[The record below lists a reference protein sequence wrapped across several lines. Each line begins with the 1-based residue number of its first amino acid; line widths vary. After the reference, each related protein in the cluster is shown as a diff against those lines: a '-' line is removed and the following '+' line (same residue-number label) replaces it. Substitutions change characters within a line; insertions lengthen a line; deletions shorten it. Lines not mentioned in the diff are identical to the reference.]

1 MKKAK
6 IYYARMDEFW
16 TKEEKL
22 KYLENLNW
30 YDVDWQE
37 IKPDKNNN
45 WLTDGLEND
54 FDNFIAIGSKE
65 VKKQKDPNPQVIFK
79 LFSLGVASNR
89 DEWVFSFCDNDLQ
102 DKIKTF
108 IQNYNIEVSRYFQ
121 QPSKP
126 DIETFIDT
134 DSSFIKWTDRLK
146 LALERKEFLL
156 FDNLKIRNCF
166 YRPFIKQYIYFDHL
180 LNQRRYQQHIIF
192 PTPETEKENQVIWI
206 KVGTE
211 IPMFALSINY
221 IPDLLPQG
229 GSQCFPFYTY
239 NEDGTNRQE
248 NITDWALKQY
258 QNHYQDTTITKWDI
272 FYYIYAVLH
281 HPHYRERYAANLKR
295 ELPRIPFAPQFHPF
309 VIAGKRLAEI
319 HINYEK
325 QPEYHLK
332 HLENKDLPIDWRVEK
347 MRLSKD
353 KTQIK
358 YNDFLTLT
366 GIPSAVFLY
375 RLGNRSALDWIIDQ
389 YQVTTDKRS
398 EITNDPNR
406 LDDEQYIVRLIK
418 QIITVSLE
426 TVEIVNN
433 LPDLGLPKD

>member
-30 YDVDWQE
+30 YDVEWQE

-45 WLTDGLEND
+45 WLTDGLEDD

-166 YRPFIKQYIYFDHL
+166 YRPFIQQYIYFDHL

-366 GIPSAVFLY
+366 GIPPAVFLY